1 MESDIESLLFEIIG
15 YEGSNFFFFFE
26 TSKKMFGLQR
36 HIKQRTLQ
44 KILLQILKILRGQCQ
59 ELGEEMKGI

>member
-15 YEGSNFFFFFE
+15 YEGSIFFFE
-26 TSKKMFGLQR
+26 KSKKMFGLQR

-59 ELGEEMKGI
+59 ELGDEMKGI

>member
-1 MESDIESLLFEIIG
+1 MKAQ
-15 YEGSNFFFFFE
+15 FFFE
-26 TSKKMFGLQR
+26 KSKKMFGLQR

-59 ELGEEMKGI
+59 ELGDEMKGI